1 MIFGLGTDIIETARI
16 EKLISKG
23 APYLETIFTP
33 TEIAYCESKRS
44 KSQHYAARFAAKEAT
59 LKALQTGWRN
69 GAAFCDIEVVDD
81 QQGRPHVQ
89 VHGKVKEL
97 FERHGIQRTSI
108 SLSHTHENAIAV
120 IILET

>member
-1 MIFGLGTDIIETARI
+1 MIYGLGTDIIETARI
-16 EKLISKG
+16 EKLISRG
-23 APYLETIFTP
+23 TAYIQTIFTP
-33 TEIAYCESKRS
+33 TEIAYCESKKR

-59 LKALQTGWRN
+59 LKALRIGWRN

-81 QQGRPHVQ
+81 NEGRPHVQ

-97 FERHGIQRTSI
+97 FERHGIQQTSI
-108 SLSHTHENAIAV
+108 SLSHTDQNAIAV